1 MLKAPGPGNVVAAME
16 NLVTLES
23 FVRSAQAL
31 SFSAAARGLG
41 LTPAAVSQS
50 VARLEKRLGVRL
62 FQRSTRGLTLTEP
75 GERFLREVSGGL
87 DTLQTAIA
95 NVSLAAEQPAG
106 MLKVS
111 MAPAVGHGYLV
122 PMLKDF
128 LARYP
133 AIVPDWHFDIRRVDL
148 IAEGFDAAIG
158 GGFDL
163 PSGLAARE
171 LARAHIIAVAAPS
184 YVKRITPPKDPTDL
198 RRHEGLLLR
207 SSLTGRI
214 RAWPLRN
221 RAGEQ
226 VAVELRPRMILNDPQ
241 ALTQCALMGLGITF
255 VAVVDALPHLREGTL
270 VRLLPDWHAD
280 IGPISLYYAG
290 HRQLPAKT
298 RVFVDYV
305 VAEFKRQK
313 LAALFDAS
321 SAVDAKARGGSG
333 AKR

>member
-1 MLKAPGPGNVVAAME
+1 ME
-16 NLVTLES
+16 NLITLES
-23 FVRSAQAL
+23 FVRSAQAS

-41 LTPAAVSQS
+41 LTPAAVSQN
-50 VARLEKRLGVRL
+50 VARLEARLGVRL
-62 FQRSTRGLTLTEP
+62 FQRSTRKLTLTES
-75 GERFLREVSGGL
+75 GERFLRDVSGGL
-87 DTLQTAIA
+87 DALQTAIA
-95 NVSLAAEQPAG
+95 NVSQSAQQPAG
-106 MLKVS
+106 LLKVS
-111 MAPAVGHGYLV
+111 MVPAFGHSYLV
-122 PMLKDF
+122 PMLTDF

-133 AIVPDWHFDIRRVDL
+133 AVVPDWHFDTRPVDL

-171 LARAHIIAVAAPS
+171 LARAHVIAVASPS
-184 YVKRITPPKDPTDL
+184 YLARAPAPKAPADL

-207 SSLTGRI
+207 SPSTGRI
-214 RAWPLRN
+214 RSWPLRN

-226 VAVELRPRMILNDPQ
+226 AVVEMPARMILNDPQ
-241 ALTQCALMGLGITF
+241 ALTRCALLGLGVTF
-255 VAVVDALPHLREGTL
+255 VTTMDVLPHLRDGTL

-305 VAEFKRQK
+305 VAEFKRQN
-313 LAALFDAS
+313 LAALFDAT
-321 SAVDAKARGGSG
+321 RGTR